1 MGLLGRRAF
10 YDKTAMRAA
19 QASGVPDR
27 LPVRQ
32 AIKWIRLVTDPSFS
46 LAFSLTKSKHSS
58 TYRVCII
65 ILNAHSS
72 TLKSNGMF
80 ATIIVV
86 LPSAFEG
93 GEVHVS
99 HAGETKVLDVS
110 PNSAFSTSV
119 LAWYTDVMHEVKP
132 VTSGYRLALS
142 YNLIHTSPN
151 KPQPVLPTAD
161 STQAALRQC
170 LQKWK
175 DDRFSCT
182 TGDQPLIAYL
192 LDHQY
197 STNDLDRGLKA
208 LKGKDANTLSQLLP
222 IAKDLGFAVGIGN
235 CTRRVKGYG
244 DDMGGE
250 YACSKRRKYGPDGV
264 AYEVEDDTPEM
275 VEVDEEDYEVAHF
288 VRIDDPSA
296 IRFKDFS
303 LDRESL
309 VPEDLFGDS
318 APDETDYEGYQGNV
332 RRPPISLHFTDRQT
346 LIGSRYIGAL

>member
-1 MGLLGRRAF
+1 
-10 YDKTAMRAA
+10 
-19 QASGVPDR
+19 
-27 LPVRQ
+27 
-32 AIKWIRLVTDPSFS
+32 
-46 LAFSLTKSKHSS
+46 
-58 TYRVCII
+58 
-65 ILNAHSS
+65 
-72 TLKSNGMF
+72 MF